1 MQEREGLSIDKDMSK
16 HTTSTASVSL
26 TMDMS
31 EPCHY
36 SASWDNFSTVS
47 SSFQQDSC
55 SVTSNTASSR
65 GRMPRFFKSMRGS
78 FRGITGQQHGG
89 TQAGRARSTP
99 KREDTFNTSQSSV
112 ADLSTEMRAQWEEER
127 VELNEQI
134 EALEKKLQTKEA
146 ALQAIMM
153 QLSSQGGSAAN
164 VLNVA
169 SGQQQRQQYQIAMA
183 EKNRE
188 IQRLEAQVCTQANQL
203 ITFETQQKER
213 IQREAEL
220 IFEEWQEQENDESL
234 LEKLQ
239 EQSEMIERLKAE
251 RDFQQHQHERRRERE
266 LEEKVQRL
274 QLELQ
279 EQRKLATKATTGD
292 VNLPAMATA
301 VPNTIQLEQE
311 NAQLQALLEQSLS
324 DMAGYRGQ
332 VETLTE
338 MVHKMESD
346 KENEIHLLDIVMSQ
360 LNDALE
366 QQELSEDALD

>member
-1 MQEREGLSIDKDMSK
+1 
-16 HTTSTASVSL
+16 
-26 TMDMS
+26 
-31 EPCHY
+31 
-36 SASWDNFSTVS
+36 
-47 SSFQQDSC
+47 
-55 SVTSNTASSR
+55 
-65 GRMPRFFKSMRGS
+65 
-78 FRGITGQQHGG
+78 
-89 TQAGRARSTP
+89 
-99 KREDTFNTSQSSV
+99 
-112 ADLSTEMRAQWEEER
+112 
-127 VELNEQI
+127 
-134 EALEKKLQTKEA
+134 
-146 ALQAIMM
+146 
-153 QLSSQGGSAAN
+153 
-164 VLNVA
+164 
-169 SGQQQRQQYQIAMA
+169 
-183 EKNRE
+183 
-188 IQRLEAQVCTQANQL
+188 
-203 ITFETQQKER
+203 
-213 IQREAEL
+213 
-220 IFEEWQEQENDESL
+220 